1 MKRRKIFIGGL
12 HKETS
17 FGKPKTFMDFFF
29 FCFLFFVF
37 CFWGK
42 FSIVKSS
49 VLKLVLY
56 LLCLYYQQVY
66 TFLLVLRF
74 KLYQL
79 VDFFSLLKYLNA
91 HITES

>member
-29 FCFLFFVF
+29 
-37 CFWGK
+37 WGK
-42 FSIVKSS
+42 FSIIKSS

-56 LLCLYYQQVY
+56 ILCLYYQKIY

-74 KLYQL
+74 KLHQL

-91 HITES
+91 HMTES